1 MIGPRYLPEPTR
13 ENPLCGPS
21 VRGVRQDAAHDH
33 LIALPLP
40 GQVRA
45 VATSDPS
52 GPLTVIGYGANPLVT
67 VITRVDLSGKVAWQ
81 RTYPGTGRPQS
92 RLSTEGTL

>member
-1 MIGPRYLPEPTR
+1 MRRMTISSRF
-13 ENPLCGPS
+13 
-21 VRGVRQDAAHDH
+21 
-33 LIALPLP
+33 PLP